1 MKNQVEVIKEETP
14 LLPLTSTYECMGK
27 LIPLMYMDTKRIQIE
42 KWVLSWALIL
52 ALGREMQENLKF

>member
-14 LLPLTSTYECMGK
+14 LLRLTSTCECMGK

-42 KWVLSWALIL
+42 KWVLSCALIL